1 MKYGGQARRR
11 SLTRN
16 ARGAQIRAVRQR
28 SNGVYTSVR
37 NVPAEAI
44 AAPQGAAQA
53 GSQAAPQVRSGRRR
67 VAVSRTVILLGLVSL
82 FTDLSQEMVTAVL
95 PLYLTYQVR
104 LSPLQFGFID
114 GMYQGATAL
123 VRLLGGML
131 ADRKERHKEVAAAG
145 YGASA
150 ICKLG
155 LVIVSGAWLGT
166 TAVLLVDRLGKGI
179 RTAPRD
185 AMISLSSD
193 GANLGRSFGVHRALD
208 TVGAMLGPLA
218 AFVLLA
224 QLPGAY
230 DSIFLIAFSI
240 ALIGLGI
247 LLAFVDNRHTAT
259 ADDEQP
265 AEPKEKVTFRMAL
278 GLFRVA
284 RFRIIALVGSG
295 LGLLTVSD
303 AFVYL
308 VIQRQTHLDVK
319 WFPLLFLGTAMAYLG
334 FAVPI
339 GRIADRVG
347 RGRVFLAGHLAL
359 LGVYA
364 ILRFADLGAGAV
376 LCSLLLFGLYYAS
389 TDGVL
394 MALASPTIPE
404 RLRTSG
410 FALITTGT
418 ATTRFLSSVVFGAV
432 WVAWGPQASML
443 LFLVGLAVMLPAAAI
458 ALRAHPE
465 AARA

>member
-1 MKYGGQARRR
+1 MQIGGPRPRYT
-11 SLTRN
+11 S
-16 ARGAQIRAVRQR
+16 
-28 SNGVYTSVR
+28 VYASVR
-37 NVPAEAI
+37 NVPAEVI
-44 AAPQGAAQA
+44 AAPAA
-53 GSQAAPQVRSGRRR
+53 RSSRRR
-67 VAVSRTVILLGLVSL
+67 IAVSRTVILLGLVSL

-123 VRLLGGML
+123 VRLFGGLL
-131 ADRKERHKEVAAAG
+131 ADRKERHKEVAATG

-150 ICKLG
+150 LCKLG
-155 LVIVSGAWLGT
+155 LVAVGGAWLGT

-185 AMISLSSD
+185 ALISLDSERA
-193 GANLGRSFGVHRALD
+193 GLGRSFGVHRALD

-224 QLPGAY
+224 QLPGQY
-230 DSIFLIAFSI
+230 NTVFLVSFSI

-247 LLAFVDNRHTAT
+247 LVLFVENRRDREPA
-259 ADDEQP
+259 ADEP
-265 AEPKEKVTFRMAL
+265 AAPKDHVTLRSAL
-278 GLFRVA
+278 GLFRIA
-284 RFRIIALVGSG
+284 RFRVIALVGSG

-319 WFPLLFLGTAMAYLG
+319 WFPLLFLGTALAYLG

-359 LGVYA
+359 LGVYLV
-364 ILRFADLGAGAV
+364 LRFVDLGPAAV
-376 LCSLLLFGLYYAS
+376 LCTLLLFGLYYAS

-418 ATTRFLSSVVFGAV
+418 ATTRFMSSVAFGAI
-432 WVAWGPQASML
+432 WVAWGAQVAML
-443 LFLVGLAVMLPAAAI
+443 IFLVGLAVTVPAAAL
-458 ALRAHPE
+458 ALRRHPE
-465 AARA
+465 AAPA

>member
-1 MKYGGQARRR
+1 MQIGGPRPRYT
-11 SLTRN
+11 S
-16 ARGAQIRAVRQR
+16 
-28 SNGVYTSVR
+28 VYASVR
-37 NVPAEAI
+37 NVPAEVI
-44 AAPQGAAQA
+44 AAPAA
-53 GSQAAPQVRSGRRR
+53 RSGRRR
-67 VAVSRTVILLGLVSL
+67 IAVSRTVILLGLVSL

-123 VRLLGGML
+123 VRLLGGL
-131 ADRKERHKEVAAAG
+131 VADRKERHKEVAATG

-150 ICKLG
+150 LCKLA
-155 LVIVSGAWLGT
+155 LVGVGGAWLGT

-185 AMISLSSD
+185 ALISLDSERA
-193 GANLGRSFGVHRALD
+193 GLGRSFGVHRALD

-224 QLPGAY
+224 QLPGQY
-230 DSIFLIAFSI
+230 NTVFLVSFSI

-247 LLAFVDNRHTAT
+247 LVLFVENRRNRDTEVVADEPTA
-259 ADDEQP
+259 
-265 AEPKEKVTFRMAL
+265 PKEHVTFRAAL
-278 GLFRVA
+278 GLFRIT
-284 RFRIIALVGSG
+284 RFRVIALVGSG
-295 LGLLTVSD
+295 LGLLTISD
-303 AFVYL
+303 AFLYL

-319 WFPLLFLGTAMAYLG
+319 WFPLLFLGTALAYLG

-359 LGVYA
+359 LGVYLV
-364 ILRFADLGAGAV
+364 LRFADLGTGAV
-376 LCSLLLFGLYYAS
+376 LGTLLLFGLYYAS

-418 ATTRFLSSVVFGAV
+418 ATTRFMSSVAFGAI
-432 WVAWGPQASML
+432 WVAWGSQVAML
-443 LFLVGLAVMLPAAAI
+443 IFLVGLAVMVPAAAL
-458 ALRAHPE
+458 ALRRHPE
-465 AARA
+465 AAPA

>member
-1 MKYGGQARRR
+1 M
-11 SLTRN
+11 
-16 ARGAQIRAVRQR
+16 QIDGPWPRYT
-28 SNGVYTSVR
+28 SVYASVR
-37 NVPAEAI
+37 NVPAEVL
-44 AAPQGAAQA
+44 AAPAA
-53 GSQAAPQVRSGRRR
+53 RSGRRR
-67 VAVSRTVILLGLVSL
+67 IAVSRTVILLGLVSL

-123 VRLLGGML
+123 VRLLGGL
-131 ADRKERHKEVAAAG
+131 VADRKERHKEVAATG

-150 ICKLG
+150 LCKLA
-155 LVIVSGAWLGT
+155 LVAVGGAWLGT

-185 AMISLSSD
+185 ALISLDSERA
-193 GANLGRSFGVHRALD
+193 GLGRSFGVHRALD

-224 QLPGAY
+224 QLPGQY
-230 DSIFLIAFSI
+230 NTVFLVSFSI

-247 LLAFVDNRHTAT
+247 LVLFVENRRNRETDAV
-259 ADDEQP
+259 ADEP
-265 AEPKEKVTFRMAL
+265 AAPKEHVTFRAAL
-278 GLFRVA
+278 SLFRIT
-284 RFRIIALVGSG
+284 RFRAIALVGSG
-295 LGLLTVSD
+295 LGLLTISD
-303 AFVYL
+303 AFLYL

-359 LGVYA
+359 LGVYLV
-364 ILRFADLGAGAV
+364 LRFVDLGTGAV
-376 LCSLLLFGLYYAS
+376 LCTLLLFGLYYAS

-418 ATTRFLSSVVFGAV
+418 ATTRFMSSVVFGAI
-432 WVAWGPQASML
+432 WVAWGSQVAML
-443 LFLVGLAVMLPAAAI
+443 IFLVGLAVMVPAAALT
-458 ALRAHPE
+458 LRRHPE
-465 AARA
+465 AAPA

>member
-1 MKYGGQARRR
+1 MQIGGPRPRYT
-11 SLTRN
+11 S
-16 ARGAQIRAVRQR
+16 
-28 SNGVYTSVR
+28 VYASVR
-37 NVPAEAI
+37 NVPAEVI
-44 AAPQGAAQA
+44 AAPAA
-53 GSQAAPQVRSGRRR
+53 RSGRRR
-67 VAVSRTVILLGLVSL
+67 IAVSRTVILLGLVSL

-123 VRLLGGML
+123 VRLLGGL
-131 ADRKERHKEVAAAG
+131 VADRKERHKEVAATG

-150 ICKLG
+150 LCKLA
-155 LVIVSGAWLGT
+155 LVGVGGAWLGT

-185 AMISLSSD
+185 ALISLDSERA
-193 GANLGRSFGVHRALD
+193 GLGRSFGVHRALD

-224 QLPGAY
+224 QLPGQY
-230 DSIFLIAFSI
+230 NTVFLVSFSI

-247 LLAFVDNRHTAT
+247 LVLFVENRRNRDTEVVADEPTA
-259 ADDEQP
+259 
-265 AEPKEKVTFRMAL
+265 PKEHVTFRAAL
-278 GLFRVA
+278 GLFRIT
-284 RFRIIALVGSG
+284 RFRVIALVGSA
-295 LGLLTVSD
+295 LGLLTISD
-303 AFVYL
+303 AFLYL

-319 WFPLLFLGTAMAYLG
+319 WFPLLFLGTALAYLG

-347 RGRVFLAGHLAL
+347 RGRVFLAGHVAL
-359 LGVYA
+359 LGVYLV
-364 ILRFADLGAGAV
+364 LRFADLGTGAV
-376 LCSLLLFGLYYAS
+376 LCTLLLFGLYYAS

-418 ATTRFLSSVVFGAV
+418 ATTRFMSSVAFGAI
-432 WVAWGPQASML
+432 WVAWGSQAAML
-443 LFLVGLAVMLPAAAI
+443 IFLVGLAVMVPAAAL
-458 ALRAHPE
+458 ALRRHPE
-465 AARA
+465 AAPA

>member
-1 MKYGGQARRR
+1 
-11 SLTRN
+11 
-16 ARGAQIRAVRQR
+16 
-28 SNGVYTSVR
+28 VYTSVR
-37 NVPAEAI
+37 TVPAEVI
-44 AAPQGAAQA
+44 AAPRA
-53 GSQAAPQVRSGRRR
+53 RSSRRR

-123 VRLLGGML
+123 VRLLGGLL
-131 ADRKERHKEVAAAG
+131 ADRKERHKEVAATG

-150 ICKLG
+150 LCKLG
-155 LVIVSGAWLGT
+155 LVAVSGAWLGT

-185 AMISLSSD
+185 ALISLDSERA
-193 GANLGRSFGVHRALD
+193 GLGRSFGVHRALD

-218 AFVLLA
+218 AFFLLA
-224 QLPGAY
+224 QLPGQY
-230 DSIFLIAFSI
+230 NTVFLVSFSI

-247 LLAFVDNRHTAT
+247 LVLFVENRRGRDVTP
-259 ADDEQP
+259 DEP
-265 AEPKEKVTFRMAL
+265 AEPKERVTLRAAL
-278 GLFRVA
+278 GLFMIT
-284 RFRIIALVGSG
+284 RFRVIALVGSG
-295 LGLLTVSD
+295 LGLLTISD

-319 WFPLLFLGTAMAYLG
+319 WFPLLFLGTAMAYLA
-334 FAVPI
+334 FAVPL
-339 GRIADRVG
+339 GRVADRIG
-347 RGRVFLAGHLAL
+347 RGRVFLAGHVAL
-359 LGVYA
+359 LGVYLL
-364 ILRFADLGAGAV
+364 LRFADLGTAAA
-376 LCSLLLFGLYYAS
+376 LCTLLLFGLYYAS

-418 ATTRFLSSVVFGAV
+418 ATTRFLSSVIFGAI
-432 WVAWGPQASML
+432 WVAWGAQAAML
-443 LFLVGLAVMLPAAAI
+443 LFLVGLAVMVPAAAI

-465 AARA
+465 RAPA

>member
-1 MKYGGQARRR
+1 
-11 SLTRN
+11 
-16 ARGAQIRAVRQR
+16 
-28 SNGVYTSVR
+28 VYASVR
-37 NVPAEAI
+37 NVPAEVI
-44 AAPQGAAQA
+44 AAPA
-53 GSQAAPQVRSGRRR
+53 VRSSRRR
-67 VAVSRTVILLGLVSL
+67 IAVSRTVILLGLVSL

-123 VRLLGGML
+123 VRLLGGLL
-131 ADRKERHKEVAAAG
+131 ADRKERHKEVAATG

-150 ICKLG
+150 LCKLG
-155 LVIVSGAWLGT
+155 LVAVGGAWLGT
-166 TAVLLVDRLGKGI
+166 TAVLLLDSERAG
-179 RTAPRD
+179 
-185 AMISLSSD
+185 
-193 GANLGRSFGVHRALD
+193 LGRSFGVHRALD

-224 QLPGAY
+224 QLPGQY
-230 DSIFLIAFSI
+230 NTVFLVSFSI

-247 LLAFVDNRHTAT
+247 LVLFVENRRDREPA
-259 ADDEQP
+259 ADEP
-265 AEPKEKVTFRMAL
+265 AAPKEHVTLRSAL
-278 GLFRVA
+278 GLFRIA
-284 RFRIIALVGSG
+284 RFRIITLVGSG
-295 LGLLTVSD
+295 LGLLTISD

-319 WFPLLFLGTAMAYLG
+319 WFPLLFLGTALAYLG

-359 LGVYA
+359 LGVYLV
-364 ILRFADLGAGAV
+364 LRFVDLGPGAV
-376 LCSLLLFGLYYAS
+376 LCTLLLFGLYYAS

-418 ATTRFLSSVVFGAV
+418 ATTRFMSSVAFGAI
-432 WVAWGPQASML
+432 WVAWGSQVAML
-443 LFLVGLAVMLPAAAI
+443 VFLVGLAVMVPAAAL
-458 ALRAHPE
+458 ALRRHPE
-465 AARA
+465 AAPA

>member
-1 MKYGGQARRR
+1 MQIGGPRPRYT
-11 SLTRN
+11 S
-16 ARGAQIRAVRQR
+16 
-28 SNGVYTSVR
+28 VYASVR
-37 NVPAEAI
+37 NVPAEVI
-44 AAPQGAAQA
+44 AAPAA
-53 GSQAAPQVRSGRRR
+53 RSGRRR
-67 VAVSRTVILLGLVSL
+67 IAVSRTVILLGLVSL

-123 VRLLGGML
+123 VRLLGGL
-131 ADRKERHKEVAAAG
+131 VADRKERHKEVAATG

-150 ICKLG
+150 LCKLA
-155 LVIVSGAWLGT
+155 LVGVGGAWLGT

-185 AMISLSSD
+185 ALISLDSERA
-193 GANLGRSFGVHRALD
+193 GLGRSFGVHRALD

-224 QLPGAY
+224 QLPGQY
-230 DSIFLIAFSI
+230 NTVFLVSFSI

-247 LLAFVDNRHTAT
+247 LVLFVENRRNRQSDAV
-259 ADDEQP
+259 ADEP
-265 AEPKEKVTFRMAL
+265 AAPKEHVTFRAAL
-278 GLFRVA
+278 GLFRIT
-284 RFRIIALVGSG
+284 RFRVIALVGSG
-295 LGLLTVSD
+295 LGLLTISD
-303 AFVYL
+303 AFLYL

-319 WFPLLFLGTAMAYLG
+319 WFPLLFLGTALAYLG

-359 LGVYA
+359 LGVYLV
-364 ILRFADLGAGAV
+364 LRFADLGTGAV
-376 LCSLLLFGLYYAS
+376 LCTLLLFGLYYAS

-418 ATTRFLSSVVFGAV
+418 ATTRFMSSVAFGAI
-432 WVAWGPQASML
+432 WVAWGSQVAML
-443 LFLVGLAVMLPAAAI
+443 IFLVGLAVMVPAAAL
-458 ALRAHPE
+458 ALRRHPE
-465 AARA
+465 AAPA

>member
-1 MKYGGQARRR
+1 
-11 SLTRN
+11 
-16 ARGAQIRAVRQR
+16 
-28 SNGVYTSVR
+28 VYTSVR
-37 NVPAEAI
+37 NVPAEVMASPGGEI
-44 AAPQGAAQA
+44 ISAPA
-53 GSQAAPQVRSGRRR
+53 VRSGRRR
-67 VAVSRTVILLGLVSL
+67 IAVSRTVILLGLVSL

-123 VRLLGGML
+123 VRLLGGL
-131 ADRKERHKEVAAAG
+131 VADRKERHKEVAATG

-150 ICKLG
+150 LCKLG
-155 LVIVSGAWLGT
+155 LVAVGGAWLGT

-185 AMISLSSD
+185 ALISLDSERA
-193 GANLGRSFGVHRALD
+193 GLGRSFGVHRALD

-224 QLPGAY
+224 QLPGQY
-230 DSIFLIAFSI
+230 NTVFLVSFSM

-247 LLAFVDNRHTAT
+247 LVLFVENRRNREPA
-259 ADDEQP
+259 ADEP
-265 AEPKEKVTFRMAL
+265 AAPKEHVTLRAAL

-284 RFRIIALVGSG
+284 RFRVIALVGSG
-295 LGLLTVSD
+295 LGLLTISD

-308 VIQRQTHLDVK
+308 VIQRQTHLDIK
-319 WFPLLFLGTAMAYLG
+319 WFPLLFLGTALAYLG
-334 FAVPI
+334 FAIPI

-359 LGVYA
+359 LGVYLV
-364 ILRFADLGAGAV
+364 LRFADLGTGAV
-376 LCSLLLFGLYYAS
+376 LCTLLLFGLYYAS

-418 ATTRFLSSVVFGAV
+418 ATTRFMSSVAFGAI
-432 WVAWGPQASML
+432 WVAWGPRVAML
-443 LFLVGLAVMLPAAAI
+443 IFLIGLAVMVPTAAI
-458 ALRAHPE
+458 ALRTHPE
-465 AARA
+465 AAPA

>member
-1 MKYGGQARRR
+1 M
-11 SLTRN
+11 
-16 ARGAQIRAVRQR
+16 QIDGPWPRYT
-28 SNGVYTSVR
+28 SVYASVR
-37 NVPAEAI
+37 NVPAEVL
-44 AAPQGAAQA
+44 AAPAA
-53 GSQAAPQVRSGRRR
+53 RSGRRR
-67 VAVSRTVILLGLVSL
+67 IAVSRTVILLGLVSL

-123 VRLLGGML
+123 VRLLGGL
-131 ADRKERHKEVAAAG
+131 VADRKERHKEVAATG

-150 ICKLG
+150 LCKLA
-155 LVIVSGAWLGT
+155 LVAVGGAWLGT

-185 AMISLSSD
+185 ALISLDSERA
-193 GANLGRSFGVHRALD
+193 GLGRSFGVHRALD

-224 QLPGAY
+224 QLPGQY
-230 DSIFLIAFSI
+230 NTVFLVSFSI

-247 LLAFVDNRHTAT
+247 LVLFVENRRNRETDAV
-259 ADDEQP
+259 ADEP
-265 AEPKEKVTFRMAL
+265 AAPKEHVTFRAAL
-278 GLFRVA
+278 SLFRIT
-284 RFRIIALVGSG
+284 RFRVIALVGSG
-295 LGLLTVSD
+295 LGLLTISD
-303 AFVYL
+303 AFLYL

-359 LGVYA
+359 LGVYLV
-364 ILRFADLGAGAV
+364 LRFVDLGTGAV
-376 LCSLLLFGLYYAS
+376 LCTLLLFGLYYAS

-418 ATTRFLSSVVFGAV
+418 ATTRFMSSVVFGAI
-432 WVAWGPQASML
+432 WVAWGSQVAML
-443 LFLVGLAVMLPAAAI
+443 IFLVGLAVMVPAAALT
-458 ALRAHPE
+458 LRRHPE
-465 AARA
+465 AAPA

>member
-1 MKYGGQARRR
+1 M
-11 SLTRN
+11 
-16 ARGAQIRAVRQR
+16 QIDGPWPRYT
-28 SNGVYTSVR
+28 SVYASVR
-37 NVPAEAI
+37 NVPAEVL
-44 AAPQGAAQA
+44 AAPAA
-53 GSQAAPQVRSGRRR
+53 RSGRRR
-67 VAVSRTVILLGLVSL
+67 IAVSRTVILLGLVSL

-123 VRLLGGML
+123 VRLLGGL
-131 ADRKERHKEVAAAG
+131 VADRKERHKEVAATG

-150 ICKLG
+150 LCKLA
-155 LVIVSGAWLGT
+155 LVAVGGAWLGT

-185 AMISLSSD
+185 ALISLDSERA
-193 GANLGRSFGVHRALD
+193 GLGRSFGVHRALD

-224 QLPGAY
+224 QLPGQY
-230 DSIFLIAFSI
+230 NTVFLVSFSI

-247 LLAFVDNRHTAT
+247 LVLFVENRRNRETDAV
-259 ADDEQP
+259 ADEP
-265 AEPKEKVTFRMAL
+265 AAPKEHVTFRAAL
-278 GLFRVA
+278 GLFRIT
-284 RFRIIALVGSG
+284 RFRAIALVGSG
-295 LGLLTVSD
+295 LGLLTISD
-303 AFVYL
+303 AFLYL

-359 LGVYA
+359 LGVYLV
-364 ILRFADLGAGAV
+364 LRFVDLGTGAV
-376 LCSLLLFGLYYAS
+376 LCTLLLFGLYYAS

-418 ATTRFLSSVVFGAV
+418 ATTRFMSSVVFGAI
-432 WVAWGPQASML
+432 WVAWGSQVAML
-443 LFLVGLAVMLPAAAI
+443 IFLVGLAVMVPAAALT
-458 ALRAHPE
+458 LRRHPE
-465 AARA
+465 VAPA

>member
-1 MKYGGQARRR
+1 MYA
-11 SLTRN
+11 
-16 ARGAQIRAVRQR
+16 
-28 SNGVYTSVR
+28 SVR
-37 NVPAEAI
+37 NVPAEVI
-44 AAPQGAAQA
+44 AAPA
-53 GSQAAPQVRSGRRR
+53 VRTGRRR
-67 VAVSRTVILLGLVSL
+67 IAVSRTVILLGLVSL

-123 VRLLGGML
+123 VRLLGGL
-131 ADRKERHKEVAAAG
+131 VADRKERHKEVAATG

-150 ICKLG
+150 LCKLALIG
-155 LVIVSGAWLGT
+155 VGGAWLGT

-185 AMISLSSD
+185 ALISLDSERA
-193 GANLGRSFGVHRALD
+193 GLGRSFGVHRALD

-224 QLPGAY
+224 QLPGQY
-230 DSIFLIAFSI
+230 NTVFLVSFSI

-247 LLAFVDNRHTAT
+247 LVLFVENRRNRETDAV
-259 ADDEQP
+259 ADEP
-265 AEPKEKVTFRMAL
+265 AAPKEHVTFRAAL
-278 GLFRVA
+278 SLFRIT
-284 RFRIIALVGSG
+284 RFRAIALVGSG
-295 LGLLTVSD
+295 LGLLTISD
-303 AFVYL
+303 AFLYL

-359 LGVYA
+359 LGVYLV
-364 ILRFADLGAGAV
+364 LRFVDLGTGAV
-376 LCSLLLFGLYYAS
+376 LCTLLLFGLYYAS

-418 ATTRFLSSVVFGAV
+418 ATTRFMSSVVFGAI
-432 WVAWGPQASML
+432 WVAWGSQVAML
-443 LFLVGLAVMLPAAAI
+443 IFLAGLAVMVPAAAL
-458 ALRAHPE
+458 ALRRHPE
-465 AARA
+465 AALA

>member
-1 MKYGGQARRR
+1 MQIGGPRPRYT
-11 SLTRN
+11 S
-16 ARGAQIRAVRQR
+16 
-28 SNGVYTSVR
+28 VYASVR
-37 NVPAEAI
+37 NVPAEVI
-44 AAPQGAAQA
+44 AAPAA
-53 GSQAAPQVRSGRRR
+53 RSGRRR
-67 VAVSRTVILLGLVSL
+67 IAVSRTVILLGLVSL

-123 VRLLGGML
+123 VRLLGGL
-131 ADRKERHKEVAAAG
+131 VADRKERHKEVAATG

-150 ICKLG
+150 LCKLA
-155 LVIVSGAWLGT
+155 LVGVGGAWLGT

-185 AMISLSSD
+185 ALISLDSERA
-193 GANLGRSFGVHRALD
+193 GLGRSFGVHRALD

-224 QLPGAY
+224 QLPGQY
-230 DSIFLIAFSI
+230 NTVFLVSFSI

-247 LLAFVDNRHTAT
+247 LVLFVENRRNRDTEVVADEPTA
-259 ADDEQP
+259 
-265 AEPKEKVTFRMAL
+265 PKEHVTFRAAL
-278 GLFRVA
+278 GLFRIT
-284 RFRIIALVGSG
+284 RFRVIALVGSA
-295 LGLLTVSD
+295 LGLLTISD
-303 AFVYL
+303 AFLYL

-319 WFPLLFLGTAMAYLG
+319 WFPLLFLGTALAYLG

-359 LGVYA
+359 LGVYLV
-364 ILRFADLGAGAV
+364 LRFADLGTGAV
-376 LCSLLLFGLYYAS
+376 LCTLLLFGLYYAS

-418 ATTRFLSSVVFGAV
+418 ATTRFMSSVAFGAI
-432 WVAWGPQASML
+432 WVAWGSQVAML
-443 LFLVGLAVMLPAAAI
+443 IFLGGLAVMVPAAAL
-458 ALRAHPE
+458 ALRRHPE
-465 AARA
+465 AAPA

>member
-1 MKYGGQARRR
+1 M
-11 SLTRN
+11 
-16 ARGAQIRAVRQR
+16 
-28 SNGVYTSVR
+28 YTSVR
-37 NVPAEAI
+37 NVPAEVISVPA
-44 AAPQGAAQA
+44 
-53 GSQAAPQVRSGRRR
+53 VRSGRRR
-67 VAVSRTVILLGLVSL
+67 IAVSRTVILLGLVSL

-123 VRLLGGML
+123 VRLLGGL
-131 ADRKERHKEVAAAG
+131 VADRKERHKEVAATG
-145 YGASA
+145 YGVSA
-150 ICKLG
+150 LCKLG
-155 LVIVSGAWLGT
+155 LVAVGGAWLGT

-185 AMISLSSD
+185 ALISLDSERA
-193 GANLGRSFGVHRALD
+193 GLGRSFGVHRALD

-224 QLPGAY
+224 QLPGQY
-230 DSIFLIAFSI
+230 NTVFLVSFSI

-247 LLAFVDNRHTAT
+247 LLLFVENRRNREPA
-259 ADDEQP
+259 P
-265 AEPKEKVTFRMAL
+265 AELDAPAAPKEHVTLRSAM
-278 GLFRVA
+278 GLFRIT
-284 RFRIIALVGSG
+284 RFRVIALVGSG

-334 FAVPI
+334 CAVPI

-359 LGVYA
+359 LGVYLV
-364 ILRFADLGAGAV
+364 LRFADLSAGAV
-376 LCSLLLFGLYYAS
+376 LLTLLLFGLYYAS

-404 RLRTSG
+404 LR
-410 FALITTGT
+410 
-418 ATTRFLSSVVFGAV
+418 RK
-432 WVAWGPQASML
+432 ASC
-443 LFLVGLAVMLPAAAI
+443 P
-458 ALRAHPE
+458 R
-465 AARA
+465 

>member
-1 MKYGGQARRR
+1 MQIGGPRPRYT
-11 SLTRN
+11 S
-16 ARGAQIRAVRQR
+16 
-28 SNGVYTSVR
+28 VYASVR
-37 NVPAEAI
+37 NVPAEVI
-44 AAPQGAAQA
+44 AAPAA
-53 GSQAAPQVRSGRRR
+53 RSSRRR
-67 VAVSRTVILLGLVSL
+67 IAVSRTVILLGLVSL

-123 VRLLGGML
+123 VRLLGGLL
-131 ADRKERHKEVAAAG
+131 ADRKERHKEVAVAG

-150 ICKLG
+150 LCKLG
-155 LVIVSGAWLGT
+155 LVAVGGAWLGT

-185 AMISLSSD
+185 ALISLDSERA
-193 GANLGRSFGVHRALD
+193 GLGRSFGVHRALD

-224 QLPGAY
+224 QLPGQY
-230 DSIFLIAFSI
+230 NTVFLVSFSI

-247 LLAFVDNRHTAT
+247 LVLFVENRRNREPV
-259 ADDEQP
+259 ADEP
-265 AEPKEKVTFRMAL
+265 AAPKEHVTFRSAM
-278 GLFRVA
+278 GLFRIT
-284 RFRIIALVGSG
+284 RFRVIALVGSG

-319 WFPLLFLGTAMAYLG
+319 WFPLLFLGTALAYLS

-347 RGRVFLAGHLAL
+347 RGRVFVAGHVAL
-359 LGVYA
+359 LGVYLV
-364 ILRFADLGAGAV
+364 LRFADLGAGAV
-376 LCSLLLFGLYYAS
+376 LCTLLLFGLYYAS

-418 ATTRFLSSVVFGAV
+418 ATTRFMSSVAFGAI
-432 WVAWGPQASML
+432 WVAWGSQVAML
-443 LFLVGLAVMLPAAAI
+443 IFLVGLALMVPAAAL
-458 ALRAHPE
+458 ALHRHPE
-465 AARA
+465 AEPA

>member
-1 MKYGGQARRR
+1 MY
-11 SLTRN
+11 
-16 ARGAQIRAVRQR
+16 
-28 SNGVYTSVR
+28 
-37 NVPAEAI
+37 NVED
-44 AAPQGAAQA
+44 
-53 GSQAAPQVRSGRRR
+53 S
-67 VAVSRTVILLGLVSL
+67 VAVVRVHRRLLSRTRQPGVRRTVVLLGITSL
-82 FTDLSQEMVTAVL
+82 LTDISSEMFSTVL
-95 PLYLTYQVR
+95 PLYLMTV
-104 LSPLQFGFID
+104 LGTTPLQFGLID
-114 GMYQGATAL
+114 GLYQGAAAL
-123 VRLLGGML
+123 VQL
-131 ADRKERHKEVAAAG
+131 ASGVAGDRWRRHKELAATGYGLSAVCKLLLLAAG
-145 YGASA
+145 TAWAA
-150 ICKLG
+150 IAA
-155 LVIVSGAWLGT
+155 V
-166 TAVLLVDRLGKGI
+166 VLLERTGKGI

-193 GANLGRSFGVHRALD
+193 RTSLGRSFGVHRALD

-230 DSIFLIAFSI
+230 DSIFLISFSI

-247 LLAFVDNRHTAT
+247 LLAFVDNRHTAS
-259 ADDEQP
+259 AEDEP
-265 AEPKEKVTFRMAL
+265 EEAEPKPKVTLRMAL
-278 GLFRVA
+278 GLFRIA

-319 WFPLLFLGTAMAYLG
+319 WFPLLFLGTALAYLG

-339 GRIADRVG
+339 GRIADRIG

-359 LGVYA
+359 LGVYV
-364 ILRFADLGAGAV
+364 ILRFADLGTGAV

-394 MALASPTIPE
+394 MALASPSIPE

-418 ATTRFLSSVVFGAV
+418 ATSRFLSSVIFGAV

-443 LFLVGLAVMLPAAAI
+443 LFLAGLAVMLPAAAI
-458 ALRAHPE
+458 ALRTHPE
-465 AARA
+465 AAPA

>member
-1 MKYGGQARRR
+1 M
-11 SLTRN
+11 
-16 ARGAQIRAVRQR
+16 QIDGPWPRYT
-28 SNGVYTSVR
+28 SVYASVR
-37 NVPAEAI
+37 NVPAEVL
-44 AAPQGAAQA
+44 AAPAA
-53 GSQAAPQVRSGRRR
+53 RSGRRR
-67 VAVSRTVILLGLVSL
+67 IAVSRTVILLGLVSL

-123 VRLLGGML
+123 VRLLGGL
-131 ADRKERHKEVAAAG
+131 VADRKERHKEVAATG

-150 ICKLG
+150 LCKLA
-155 LVIVSGAWLGT
+155 LVAVGGAWLGT

-185 AMISLSSD
+185 ALISLDSERA
-193 GANLGRSFGVHRALD
+193 GLGRSFGVHRALD

-224 QLPGAY
+224 QLPGQY
-230 DSIFLIAFSI
+230 NTVFLVSFSI

-247 LLAFVDNRHTAT
+247 LVLFVENRRNRETDAV
-259 ADDEQP
+259 ADEP
-265 AEPKEKVTFRMAL
+265 AAPKEHVTFRAAL
-278 GLFRVA
+278 SLFRIT
-284 RFRIIALVGSG
+284 RFRAIALVGSG
-295 LGLLTVSD
+295 LGLLTISD
-303 AFVYL
+303 AFLYL

-359 LGVYA
+359 LGVYLV
-364 ILRFADLGAGAV
+364 LRFVDLGTGAV
-376 LCSLLLFGLYYAS
+376 LCTLLLFGLYYAS

-418 ATTRFLSSVVFGAV
+418 ATTRFMSSVVFGAI
-432 WVAWGPQASML
+432 WVAWGSQVAML
-443 LFLVGLAVMLPAAAI
+443 IFLAGLAVMVPAAAL
-458 ALRAHPE
+458 ALRRHPE
-465 AARA
+465 AAPA

>member
-1 MKYGGQARRR
+1 MYA
-11 SLTRN
+11 
-16 ARGAQIRAVRQR
+16 
-28 SNGVYTSVR
+28 SVR

-44 AAPQGAAQA
+44 AV
-53 GSQAAPQVRSGRRR
+53 PQVRSGRRR
-67 VAVSRTVILLGLVSL
+67 SAVSRTVILLGLVSL

-123 VRLLGGML
+123 VRLLGGL
-131 ADRKERHKEVAAAG
+131 VADRKERHKEVAAAG

-150 ICKLG
+150 ICKLA
-155 LVIVSGAWLGT
+155 LVAVGGAWLGT

-185 AMISLSSD
+185 ALISLSSD
-193 GANLGRSFGVHRALD
+193 RAGLGRSFGVHRALD

-224 QLPGAY
+224 QLPGQY
-230 DSIFLIAFSI
+230 NTVFLVSFSI

-247 LLAFVDNRHTAT
+247 LLLFVENRRTRESV
-259 ADDEQP
+259 ADAPP
-265 AEPKEKVTFRMAL
+265 AEPKPHVTLRMAL
-278 GLFRVA
+278 GLLKVTRFRV
-284 RFRIIALVGSG
+284 IALVGSG

-339 GRIADRVG
+339 GRIADRIG

-359 LGVYA
+359 LGVYVV
-364 ILRFADLGAGAV
+364 LRFADLGTGAV
-376 LCSLLLFGLYYAS
+376 LCTLVLFGLYYAS

-418 ATTRFLSSVVFGAV
+418 ATTRFVSSVVFGAV
-432 WVAWGPQASML
+432 WMAWGPQAAVL
-443 LFLVGLAVMLPAAAI
+443 LFLIGLAVMVPAAAI

-465 AARA
+465 GATA

>member
-1 MKYGGQARRR
+1 M
-11 SLTRN
+11 
-16 ARGAQIRAVRQR
+16 QIDGPWPRYT
-28 SNGVYTSVR
+28 SVYASVR
-37 NVPAEAI
+37 NVPAEVI
-44 AAPQGAAQA
+44 AAPAA
-53 GSQAAPQVRSGRRR
+53 RSGRRR
-67 VAVSRTVILLGLVSL
+67 IAVSRTVILLGLVSL

-123 VRLLGGML
+123 VRLLGGL
-131 ADRKERHKEVAAAG
+131 VADRKERHKEVAATG

-150 ICKLG
+150 LCKLA
-155 LVIVSGAWLGT
+155 LVAVGGAWLGT

-185 AMISLSSD
+185 ALISLDSERA
-193 GANLGRSFGVHRALD
+193 GLGRSFGVHRALD

-224 QLPGAY
+224 QLPGQY
-230 DSIFLIAFSI
+230 NTVFLVSFSI

-247 LLAFVDNRHTAT
+247 LVLFVENRRNRETDAV
-259 ADDEQP
+259 ADEP
-265 AEPKEKVTFRMAL
+265 AAPKEHVTFRAAL
-278 GLFRVA
+278 GLFRIT
-284 RFRIIALVGSG
+284 RFRAIALVGSG
-295 LGLLTVSD
+295 LGLLTISD
-303 AFVYL
+303 AFLYL

-359 LGVYA
+359 LGVYLV
-364 ILRFADLGAGAV
+364 LRFVDLGTGAV
-376 LCSLLLFGLYYAS
+376 LCTLLLFGLYYAS

-418 ATTRFLSSVVFGAV
+418 ATTRFMSSVVFGAI
-432 WVAWGPQASML
+432 WVAWGSQVAML
-443 LFLVGLAVMLPAAAI
+443 IFLVGLAVMVPAAALT
-458 ALRAHPE
+458 LRRHPE
-465 AARA
+465 AAPA

>member
-1 MKYGGQARRR
+1 MQIGGPRPRYT
-11 SLTRN
+11 S
-16 ARGAQIRAVRQR
+16 
-28 SNGVYTSVR
+28 VYASVR
-37 NVPAEAI
+37 NVPAEVI
-44 AAPQGAAQA
+44 AAPAA
-53 GSQAAPQVRSGRRR
+53 RSGRRR
-67 VAVSRTVILLGLVSL
+67 IAVSRTVILLGLVSL

-123 VRLLGGML
+123 VRLLGGL
-131 ADRKERHKEVAAAG
+131 VADRKERHKEVAATG

-150 ICKLG
+150 LCKLA
-155 LVIVSGAWLGT
+155 LVGVGGAWLGT

-185 AMISLSSD
+185 ALISLDSERA
-193 GANLGRSFGVHRALD
+193 GLGRSFGVHRALD

-224 QLPGAY
+224 QLPGQY
-230 DSIFLIAFSI
+230 NTVFLVSFSI

-247 LLAFVDNRHTAT
+247 LVLFVENRRNRDTEVVADEPTA
-259 ADDEQP
+259 
-265 AEPKEKVTFRMAL
+265 PKEHVTFRAAL
-278 GLFRVA
+278 GLFRIT
-284 RFRIIALVGSG
+284 RFRVIALVGSA
-295 LGLLTVSD
+295 LGLLTISD
-303 AFVYL
+303 AFLYL

-319 WFPLLFLGTAMAYLG
+319 WFPLLFLGTALAYLG

-359 LGVYA
+359 LGVYLV
-364 ILRFADLGAGAV
+364 LRFADLGTGAV
-376 LCSLLLFGLYYAS
+376 LGTLLLFGLYYAS

-418 ATTRFLSSVVFGAV
+418 ATTRFMSSVAFGAI
-432 WVAWGPQASML
+432 WVAWGSQVAML
-443 LFLVGLAVMLPAAAI
+443 IFLVGLAVMVSAAAL
-458 ALRAHPE
+458 ALRRHPE
-465 AARA
+465 AAPA

>member
-1 MKYGGQARRR
+1 
-11 SLTRN
+11 
-16 ARGAQIRAVRQR
+16 
-28 SNGVYTSVR
+28 VYTSVR

-44 AAPQGAAQA
+44 AVVPGDAIAVPAA
-53 GSQAAPQVRSGRRR
+53 RRGRRR
-67 VAVSRTVILLGLVSL
+67 IAVSRTVILLGLVSL

-123 VRLLGGML
+123 VRLLGGL
-131 ADRKERHKEVAAAG
+131 VADRKERHKEVAATG

-150 ICKLG
+150 LCKLG
-155 LVIVSGAWLGT
+155 LVAVGGAWLGT
-166 TAVLLVDRLGKGI
+166 TAVLMVDRLGKGI

-185 AMISLSSD
+185 SLISLSSND
-193 GANLGRSFGVHRALD
+193 ANLGRSFGVHRALD

-218 AFVLLA
+218 AFILLA
-224 QLPGAY
+224 QLPGQY
-230 DSIFLIAFSI
+230 NTVFLVSFSI

-247 LLAFVDNRHTAT
+247 LVLFVENRRTSEKAPE
-259 ADDEQP
+259 AEEAEA
-265 AEPKEKVTFRMAL
+265 AEPKPPVSLRMAL
-278 GLFRVA
+278 GLFRDA
-284 RFRIIALVGSG
+284 RFRVIALVGAG

-308 VIQRQTHLDVK
+308 VIQRDTNLDVK

-334 FAVPI
+334 FAIPI
-339 GRIADRVG
+339 GRLADRIG
-347 RGRVFLAGHLAL
+347 RGRVFLGGHVAL

-364 ILRFADLGAGAV
+364 ILRFVDLGTAAV

-394 MALASPTIPE
+394 MALASPTIPQ

-418 ATTRFLSSVVFGAV
+418 ATTRFLSSVIFGAV
-432 WVAWGPQASML
+432 WVAGGPGAAT
-443 LFLVGLAVMLPAAAI
+443 LVFFAGLAVMLPSAAL
-458 ALRAHPE
+458 ALRRHPE
-465 AARA
+465 AVPA

>member
-1 MKYGGQARRR
+1 MQIGGPRPRYT
-11 SLTRN
+11 S
-16 ARGAQIRAVRQR
+16 
-28 SNGVYTSVR
+28 VYASVR
-37 NVPAEAI
+37 NVPAEVI
-44 AAPQGAAQA
+44 AAPAA
-53 GSQAAPQVRSGRRR
+53 RSSRRR
-67 VAVSRTVILLGLVSL
+67 IAVSRTVILLGLVSL

-123 VRLLGGML
+123 VRLLGGL
-131 ADRKERHKEVAAAG
+131 VADRKERHKEVAATG

-150 ICKLG
+150 LCKLG
-155 LVIVSGAWLGT
+155 LVAVGGAWLGT

-185 AMISLSSD
+185 ALISLDSERA
-193 GANLGRSFGVHRALD
+193 GLGRSFGVHRALD

-224 QLPGAY
+224 QLPGQY
-230 DSIFLIAFSI
+230 NTVFLVSFSI

-247 LLAFVDNRHTAT
+247 LVLFVENRRDREPA
-259 ADDEQP
+259 ADEP
-265 AEPKEKVTFRMAL
+265 AAPKDHVTLRSAL
-278 GLFRVA
+278 GLFRIA
-284 RFRIIALVGSG
+284 RFRVIALVGSG

-319 WFPLLFLGTAMAYLG
+319 WFPLLFLGTALAYLG

-359 LGVYA
+359 LGVYLV
-364 ILRFADLGAGAV
+364 LRFVDLGPAAV
-376 LCSLLLFGLYYAS
+376 LCTLLLFGLYYAS

-418 ATTRFLSSVVFGAV
+418 ATTRFMSSVAFGAI
-432 WVAWGPQASML
+432 WVAWGAQVAML
-443 LFLVGLAVMLPAAAI
+443 IFLVGLAVTVPAAAL
-458 ALRAHPE
+458 ALRRHPE
-465 AARA
+465 AAPA

>member
-1 MKYGGQARRR
+1 MQIGGPRPRYT
-11 SLTRN
+11 S
-16 ARGAQIRAVRQR
+16 
-28 SNGVYTSVR
+28 VYASVR
-37 NVPAEAI
+37 NVPAEVI
-44 AAPQGAAQA
+44 AAPAA
-53 GSQAAPQVRSGRRR
+53 RSSRRR
-67 VAVSRTVILLGLVSL
+67 IAVSRTVILLGLVSL

-123 VRLLGGML
+123 VRLFGGLL
-131 ADRKERHKEVAAAG
+131 ADRKERHKEVAATG

-150 ICKLG
+150 LCKLG
-155 LVIVSGAWLGT
+155 LVAVGGAWLGT

-185 AMISLSSD
+185 ALISLDSERA
-193 GANLGRSFGVHRALD
+193 GLGRSFGVHRALD

-224 QLPGAY
+224 QLPGQY
-230 DSIFLIAFSI
+230 NTVFLVSFSI

-247 LLAFVDNRHTAT
+247 LVLFVENRRDREPA
-259 ADDEQP
+259 ADEP
-265 AEPKEKVTFRMAL
+265 AAPKEHVTLRSAL
-278 GLFRVA
+278 GLFRIA
-284 RFRIIALVGSG
+284 RFRVIALVGSG

-319 WFPLLFLGTAMAYLG
+319 WFPLLFLGTALAYLG

-359 LGVYA
+359 LGVYLV
-364 ILRFADLGAGAV
+364 LRFVDLGPAAV
-376 LCSLLLFGLYYAS
+376 LCTLLLFGLYYAS

-418 ATTRFLSSVVFGAV
+418 ATTRFMSSVAFGAI
-432 WVAWGPQASML
+432 WVAWGPQVAML
-443 LFLVGLAVMLPAAAI
+443 IFLIGLAVMVPAAAI
-458 ALRAHPE
+458 ALRTHPE
-465 AARA
+465 AAPA

>member
-1 MKYGGQARRR
+1 M
-11 SLTRN
+11 
-16 ARGAQIRAVRQR
+16 QIDGPWPRYT
-28 SNGVYTSVR
+28 SVYASVR
-37 NVPAEAI
+37 NVPAEVL
-44 AAPQGAAQA
+44 AAPAA
-53 GSQAAPQVRSGRRR
+53 RSGRRR
-67 VAVSRTVILLGLVSL
+67 IAVSRTVILLGLVSL

-123 VRLLGGML
+123 VRLLGGL
-131 ADRKERHKEVAAAG
+131 VADRKERHKEVAATG

-150 ICKLG
+150 LCKLA
-155 LVIVSGAWLGT
+155 LVAVGGAWLGT

-185 AMISLSSD
+185 ALISLDSERA
-193 GANLGRSFGVHRALD
+193 GLGRSFGVHRALD

-224 QLPGAY
+224 QLPGQY
-230 DSIFLIAFSI
+230 NTVFLVSFSI

-247 LLAFVDNRHTAT
+247 LVLFVENRRNRETDAV
-259 ADDEQP
+259 ADEP
-265 AEPKEKVTFRMAL
+265 AAPKEHVTFRAAL
-278 GLFRVA
+278 GLLRIT
-284 RFRIIALVGSG
+284 RFRAIALVGSG

-359 LGVYA
+359 LGVYLV
-364 ILRFADLGAGAV
+364 LRFVDLGTGAV
-376 LCSLLLFGLYYAS
+376 LCTLLLFGLYYAS

-418 ATTRFLSSVVFGAV
+418 ATTRFMSSVVFGAI
-432 WVAWGPQASML
+432 WVAWGSQVAML
-443 LFLVGLAVMLPAAAI
+443 IFLVGLAVMVPAAALT
-458 ALRAHPE
+458 LRRHPE
-465 AARA
+465 AAPA

>member
-1 MKYGGQARRR
+1 MQIGGPR
-11 SLTRN
+11 SRYT
-16 ARGAQIRAVRQR
+16 
-28 SNGVYTSVR
+28 SVYASVR
-37 NVPAEAI
+37 NVPAEVI
-44 AAPQGAAQA
+44 AAPAA
-53 GSQAAPQVRSGRRR
+53 RSGRRR
-67 VAVSRTVILLGLVSL
+67 IAVSRTVILLGLVSL

-123 VRLLGGML
+123 VRLLGGL
-131 ADRKERHKEVAAAG
+131 VADRKERHKEVAATG

-150 ICKLG
+150 LCKLG
-155 LVIVSGAWLGT
+155 LVAVGGAWLGT

-185 AMISLSSD
+185 ALISLDSERA
-193 GANLGRSFGVHRALD
+193 GLGRSFGVHRALD

-224 QLPGAY
+224 KLPGQY
-230 DSIFLIAFSI
+230 NTVFLVSFSI

-247 LLAFVDNRHTAT
+247 LILFVENRRNREPIV
-259 ADDEQP
+259 DEP
-265 AEPKEKVTFRMAL
+265 AAPKEHVTFRAAL
-278 GLFRVA
+278 GLFRIA
-284 RFRIIALVGSG
+284 RFRVIALVGSG
-295 LGLLTVSD
+295 LGLLTISD
-303 AFVYL
+303 AFLYL

-359 LGVYA
+359 LGVYLV
-364 ILRFADLGAGAV
+364 LRFADLGAGAV
-376 LCSLLLFGLYYAS
+376 LCTLLLFGLYYAS

-418 ATTRFLSSVVFGAV
+418 ATTRFMSSVAFGAI
-432 WVAWGPQASML
+432 WVAWGSQVAML
-443 LFLVGLAVMLPAAAI
+443 IFLIGLAVMVPTAAF
-458 ALRAHPE
+458 ALRRHPE
-465 AARA
+465 AATA

>member
-1 MKYGGQARRR
+1 
-11 SLTRN
+11 
-16 ARGAQIRAVRQR
+16 
-28 SNGVYTSVR
+28 VYTSVR

-44 AAPQGAAQA
+44 AVVPGEAVAVPGA
-53 GSQAAPQVRSGRRR
+53 RRGRRR

-123 VRLLGGML
+123 VRLLGGL
-131 ADRKERHKEVAAAG
+131 VADRKERHKEVAATG

-150 ICKLG
+150 LCKLG
-155 LVIVSGAWLGT
+155 LVAVGGAWLGT
-166 TAVLLVDRLGKGI
+166 TAVLMVDRLGKGI

-185 AMISLSSD
+185 SLISLSSD
-193 GANLGRSFGVHRALD
+193 RAGLGRSFGVHRALD

-224 QLPGAY
+224 QLPGQY
-230 DSIFLIAFSI
+230 NTVFLVSFSI

-247 LLAFVDNRHTAT
+247 LVLFVENRRTSERAPE
-259 ADDEQP
+259 AEA
-265 AEPKEKVTFRMAL
+265 AEPKPPVSLRMAL
-278 GLFRVA
+278 GLFRDA
-284 RFRIIALVGSG
+284 RFRVIALVGSG

-308 VIQRQTHLDVK
+308 VIQRDTHLDVK

-334 FAVPI
+334 FAIPI
-339 GRIADRVG
+339 GRLADRIG
-347 RGRVFLAGHLAL
+347 RGRVFLGGHVAL
-359 LGVYA
+359 LAVYG
-364 ILRFADLGAGAV
+364 ILRFVDLGTAAV

-418 ATTRFLSSVVFGAV
+418 ATTRFLSSVIFGAV
-432 WVAWGPQASML
+432 WVAGGPQAAT
-443 LFLVGLAVMLPAAAI
+443 LVFFAGLAVMLPSAAL
-458 ALRAHPE
+458 ALRRHPE
-465 AARA
+465 AAPA

>member
-1 MKYGGQARRR
+1 MQIGGPRPRYT
-11 SLTRN
+11 S
-16 ARGAQIRAVRQR
+16 
-28 SNGVYTSVR
+28 VYASVR
-37 NVPAEAI
+37 NVPAEVI
-44 AAPQGAAQA
+44 AAPAA
-53 GSQAAPQVRSGRRR
+53 RSGRRR
-67 VAVSRTVILLGLVSL
+67 IAVSRTVILLGLVSL

-123 VRLLGGML
+123 VRLLGGL
-131 ADRKERHKEVAAAG
+131 VADRKERHKEVAATG

-150 ICKLG
+150 LCKLA
-155 LVIVSGAWLGT
+155 LVGVGGAWLGT

-185 AMISLSSD
+185 ALISLDSERA
-193 GANLGRSFGVHRALD
+193 GLGRSFGVHRALD

-224 QLPGAY
+224 QLPGQY
-230 DSIFLIAFSI
+230 NTVFLVSFSI

-247 LLAFVDNRHTAT
+247 LVLFVENRRNRDTEVVADEPTA
-259 ADDEQP
+259 
-265 AEPKEKVTFRMAL
+265 PKEHVTFRAAL
-278 GLFRVA
+278 GLFRIT
-284 RFRIIALVGSG
+284 RFRVIALVGSG
-295 LGLLTVSD
+295 LGLLTISD
-303 AFVYL
+303 AFLYL

-319 WFPLLFLGTAMAYLG
+319 WFPLLFLGTALAYLG

-359 LGVYA
+359 LGVYLV
-364 ILRFADLGAGAV
+364 LRFADLGTGAV
-376 LCSLLLFGLYYAS
+376 LGTLLLFGLYYAS

-418 ATTRFLSSVVFGAV
+418 ATTRFMSSVAFGAI
-432 WVAWGPQASML
+432 WVAWGSQAAML
-443 LFLVGLAVMLPAAAI
+443 IFLVGLAVMVPAAAL
-458 ALRAHPE
+458 ALRRHPE
-465 AARA
+465 AAPA

>member
-1 MKYGGQARRR
+1 
-11 SLTRN
+11 
-16 ARGAQIRAVRQR
+16 
-28 SNGVYTSVR
+28 VR
-37 NVPAEAI
+37 NVPAEVL
-44 AAPQGAAQA
+44 AAPAA
-53 GSQAAPQVRSGRRR
+53 RSGRRR
-67 VAVSRTVILLGLVSL
+67 IAVSRTVILLGLVSL

-123 VRLLGGML
+123 VRLLGGL
-131 ADRKERHKEVAAAG
+131 VADRKERHKEVAATG

-150 ICKLG
+150 LCKLA
-155 LVIVSGAWLGT
+155 LVAVGGAWLGT

-185 AMISLSSD
+185 ALISLDSERA
-193 GANLGRSFGVHRALD
+193 GLGRSFGVHRALD

-224 QLPGAY
+224 QLPGQY
-230 DSIFLIAFSI
+230 NTVFLVSFSI

-247 LLAFVDNRHTAT
+247 LVLFVENRRNRETDAV
-259 ADDEQP
+259 ADEP
-265 AEPKEKVTFRMAL
+265 AAPKEHVTFRAAL
-278 GLFRVA
+278 GLFRIT
-284 RFRIIALVGSG
+284 RFRAIALVGSG
-295 LGLLTVSD
+295 LGLLTISD
-303 AFVYL
+303 AFLYL

-359 LGVYA
+359 LGVYLV
-364 ILRFADLGAGAV
+364 LRFVDLGTGAV
-376 LCSLLLFGLYYAS
+376 LCTLLLFGLYYAS

-418 ATTRFLSSVVFGAV
+418 ATTRFMSSVVFGAI
-432 WVAWGPQASML
+432 WVAWGSQVAML
-443 LFLVGLAVMLPAAAI
+443 IFLVGLAVMVPAAALT
-458 ALRAHPE
+458 LRRHPE
-465 AARA
+465 AAPA

>member
-1 MKYGGQARRR
+1 
-11 SLTRN
+11 
-16 ARGAQIRAVRQR
+16 
-28 SNGVYTSVR
+28 VYTSVR

-44 AAPQGAAQA
+44 AVVPGEAIAVPAA
-53 GSQAAPQVRSGRRR
+53 RRGRRR
-67 VAVSRTVILLGLVSL
+67 IAVSRTVILLGLVSL

-123 VRLLGGML
+123 VRLLGGL
-131 ADRKERHKEVAAAG
+131 VADRKERHKEVAATG

-150 ICKLG
+150 LCKLG
-155 LVIVSGAWLGT
+155 LVAVGGAWLGT
-166 TAVLLVDRLGKGI
+166 TAVLMVDRLGKGI

-185 AMISLSSD
+185 SLISLSSNN
-193 GANLGRSFGVHRALD
+193 ANLGRSFGVHRALD

-224 QLPGAY
+224 QLPGQY
-230 DSIFLIAFSI
+230 NTVFLVSFSI
-240 ALIGLGI
+240 ALVGLGI
-247 LLAFVDNRHTAT
+247 LVLFVENRRTSEKAPE
-259 ADDEQP
+259 ADAAEA
-265 AEPKEKVTFRMAL
+265 AEPKPPVSLRMAL
-278 GLFRVA
+278 GLFRDA
-284 RFRIIALVGSG
+284 RFRVIALVGSG

-308 VIQRQTHLDVK
+308 VIQRDTHLDVK

-334 FAVPI
+334 FAIPI
-339 GRIADRVG
+339 GRLADRIG
-347 RGRVFLAGHLAL
+347 RGRVFLGGHVAL
-359 LGVYA
+359 LAVYG
-364 ILRFADLGAGAV
+364 ILRFVDLGTAAV

-418 ATTRFLSSVVFGAV
+418 ATTRFLSSVIFGAV
-432 WVAWGPQASML
+432 WVAGGPQAAT
-443 LFLVGLAVMLPAAAI
+443 LVFFAGLAVMLPSAAL
-458 ALRAHPE
+458 ALRRHPE
-465 AARA
+465 AVPA

>member
-1 MKYGGQARRR
+1 
-11 SLTRN
+11 
-16 ARGAQIRAVRQR
+16 
-28 SNGVYTSVR
+28 
-37 NVPAEAI
+37 
-44 AAPQGAAQA
+44 
-53 GSQAAPQVRSGRRR
+53 
-67 VAVSRTVILLGLVSL
+67 
-82 FTDLSQEMVTAVL
+82 MVTAVL

-123 VRLLGGML
+123 VRLLGGL
-131 ADRKERHKEVAAAG
+131 VADRKERHKEVAATG

-150 ICKLG
+150 LCKLG
-155 LVIVSGAWLGT
+155 LVAVGGAWLGT

-185 AMISLSSD
+185 ALISLDSERAS
-193 GANLGRSFGVHRALD
+193 LGRSFGVHRALD
-208 TVGAMLGPLA
+208 TVGAMLGPLV

-224 QLPGAY
+224 QLPGQY
-230 DSIFLIAFSI
+230 NTVFLVSFSI

-247 LLAFVDNRHTAT
+247 LVLFVENRRNREPVAAT
-259 ADDEQP
+259 PRRPRRRSTSP
-265 AEPKEKVTFRMAL
+265 AARDGPVPDTR
-278 GLFRVA
+278 FRV
-284 RFRIIALVGSG
+284 IALVGSG

-339 GRIADRVG
+339 GRLADRVG

-359 LGVYA
+359 LGVYGV
-364 ILRFADLGAGAV
+364 LRFADLGTGAV
-376 LCSLLLFGLYYAS
+376 LWTLLLFGLYYAS

-418 ATTRFLSSVVFGAV
+418 ATTRFMSSVAFGAI
-432 WVAWGPQASML
+432 WVA
-443 LFLVGLAVMLPAAAI
+443 
-458 ALRAHPE
+458 
-465 AARA
+465 

>member
-1 MKYGGQARRR
+1 M
-11 SLTRN
+11 
-16 ARGAQIRAVRQR
+16 QIDGPRPRYT
-28 SNGVYTSVR
+28 SVYASVR
-37 NVPAEAI
+37 NVPAEVL
-44 AAPQGAAQA
+44 AAPAA
-53 GSQAAPQVRSGRRR
+53 RSGRRR
-67 VAVSRTVILLGLVSL
+67 IAVSRTVILLGLVSL

-123 VRLLGGML
+123 VRLLGGL
-131 ADRKERHKEVAAAG
+131 VADRKERHKEVAATG

-150 ICKLG
+150 LCKLA
-155 LVIVSGAWLGT
+155 LVAVGGAWLGT

-185 AMISLSSD
+185 ALISLDSERA
-193 GANLGRSFGVHRALD
+193 GLGRSFGVHRALD

-224 QLPGAY
+224 QLPGQY
-230 DSIFLIAFSI
+230 NTVFLVSFSI

-247 LLAFVDNRHTAT
+247 LVLFVENRRNRETDAV
-259 ADDEQP
+259 ADEP
-265 AEPKEKVTFRMAL
+265 VAPKEHVTFRAAL
-278 GLFRVA
+278 GLFRIT
-284 RFRIIALVGSG
+284 RFRAIALVGSG
-295 LGLLTVSD
+295 LGLLTISD
-303 AFVYL
+303 AFLYL

-359 LGVYA
+359 LGVYLV
-364 ILRFADLGAGAV
+364 LRFVDLGTGAV
-376 LCSLLLFGLYYAS
+376 LCTLLLFGLYYAS

-418 ATTRFLSSVVFGAV
+418 ATTRFMSSVVFGAI
-432 WVAWGPQASML
+432 WVAWGSQVAML
-443 LFLVGLAVMLPAAAI
+443 IFLVGLAVMVPAAALT
-458 ALRAHPE
+458 LRRHPE
-465 AARA
+465 AAPA

>member
-1 MKYGGQARRR
+1 
-11 SLTRN
+11 
-16 ARGAQIRAVRQR
+16 
-28 SNGVYTSVR
+28 VR
-37 NVPAEAI
+37 NVPAEVI
-44 AAPQGAAQA
+44 AAPAA
-53 GSQAAPQVRSGRRR
+53 RFGRRR
-67 VAVSRTVILLGLVSL
+67 LAVSRTVILLGLVSL

-123 VRLLGGML
+123 VRLLGGL
-131 ADRKERHKEVAAAG
+131 VADRKERHKEVAATG

-150 ICKLG
+150 LCKLA
-155 LVIVSGAWLGT
+155 LVAVGGAWLGT

-185 AMISLSSD
+185 ALISLDSERA
-193 GANLGRSFGVHRALD
+193 GLGRSFGVHRALD

-224 QLPGAY
+224 QLPGQY
-230 DSIFLIAFSI
+230 NTVFLVSFSI

-247 LLAFVDNRHTAT
+247 LVLFVENRRDRQTDAV
-259 ADDEQP
+259 ADEP
-265 AEPKEKVTFRMAL
+265 AAPKEHVTFRAAL
-278 GLFRVA
+278 GLFRIT
-284 RFRIIALVGSG
+284 RFRVIALVGSG
-295 LGLLTVSD
+295 LGLLTISD
-303 AFVYL
+303 AFLYL

-319 WFPLLFLGTAMAYLG
+319 WFPLLFLGTALAYLG

-347 RGRVFLAGHLAL
+347 RGRVFLAGHVAL
-359 LGVYA
+359 LGVYLV
-364 ILRFADLGAGAV
+364 LRFADLGTGAV
-376 LCSLLLFGLYYAS
+376 LCTLLLFGLYYAS

-418 ATTRFLSSVVFGAV
+418 ATTRFMSSVAFGAI
-432 WVAWGPQASML
+432 WVAWGSQVAML
-443 LFLVGLAVMLPAAAI
+443 VFLVGLAFMVPAAALS
-458 ALRAHPE
+458 LRRHPE
-465 AARA
+465 AAPA

>member
-1 MKYGGQARRR
+1 MRCR
-11 SLTRN
+11 
-16 ARGAQIRAVRQR
+16 AQIRAVRQR
-28 SNGVYTSVR
+28 STGVYTSVR

-67 VAVSRTVILLGLVSL
+67 VGVSRTVILLGLVSL
-82 FTDLSQEMVTAVL
+82 FTDISQEMVTAVL

-193 GANLGRSFGVHRALD
+193 RSNLGRSFGVHRALD
-208 TVGAMLGPLA
+208 TVGAMLGPLV

-230 DSIFLIAFSI
+230 DSIFLISFSI

-247 LLAFVDNRHTAT
+247 LLAFVDNRHTAP
-259 ADDEQP
+259 AEDDEEP
-265 AEPKEKVTFRMAL
+265 AEPKEKVTLRMAL

-319 WFPLLFLGTAMAYLG
+319 WFPLLFLGTAVAYLG

-364 ILRFADLGAGAV
+364 MLRFADLGTGAV

-418 ATTRFLSSVVFGAV
+418 ASTRFLSSVVFGAV

-458 ALRAHPE
+458 ALRTHPE

>member
-1 MKYGGQARRR
+1 MQIGGPWPRYT
-11 SLTRN
+11 S
-16 ARGAQIRAVRQR
+16 
-28 SNGVYTSVR
+28 VYASVR
-37 NVPAEAI
+37 NVPAEVI
-44 AAPQGAAQA
+44 AAPAA
-53 GSQAAPQVRSGRRR
+53 RSGRRR
-67 VAVSRTVILLGLVSL
+67 IAVSRTVILLGLVSL

-123 VRLLGGML
+123 VRLLGGL
-131 ADRKERHKEVAAAG
+131 VADRKERHKEVAATG

-150 ICKLG
+150 LCKLA
-155 LVIVSGAWLGT
+155 LVGVGGAWLGT

-185 AMISLSSD
+185 ALISLDSERA
-193 GANLGRSFGVHRALD
+193 GLGRSFGVHRALD

-224 QLPGAY
+224 QLPGQY
-230 DSIFLIAFSI
+230 NTVFLVSFSI

-247 LLAFVDNRHTAT
+247 LVLFVENRRNRETDAA
-259 ADDEQP
+259 ADEP
-265 AEPKEKVTFRMAL
+265 AAPKEHVTFRAAL
-278 GLFRVA
+278 GLFRIT
-284 RFRIIALVGSG
+284 RFRVIALVGSG
-295 LGLLTVSD
+295 LGLLTISD
-303 AFVYL
+303 AFLYL

-359 LGVYA
+359 LGVYLV
-364 ILRFADLGAGAV
+364 LRFVDLGTGAV
-376 LCSLLLFGLYYAS
+376 LCTLLLFGLYYAS

-418 ATTRFLSSVVFGAV
+418 ATTRFMSSVVFGAI
-432 WVAWGPQASML
+432 WVAWGSQVAML
-443 LFLVGLAVMLPAAAI
+443 IFLVGLAVMVPAAAL
-458 ALRAHPE
+458 ALRSHPE
-465 AARA
+465 AAPA